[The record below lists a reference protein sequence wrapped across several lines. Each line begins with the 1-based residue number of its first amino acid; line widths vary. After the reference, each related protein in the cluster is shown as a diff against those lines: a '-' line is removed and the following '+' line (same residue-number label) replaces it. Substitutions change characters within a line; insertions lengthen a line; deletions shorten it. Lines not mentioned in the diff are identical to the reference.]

1 MKKLLFLSM
10 SICILIFLIISC
22 SAPARTVTRVETSTV
37 TDLSGRWNDT
47 DAKLVSQEMIS
58 DLLSR
63 AWLSDY
69 KTEKG
74 KKPVVIV
81 GTVRNKS
88 SEHINTELF
97 TKEIEKELIN
107 SGKVTFVAS
116 KSERMEIREERID
129 QQYFASVETAKELA
143 NETGADFMLIGSIN
157 SVVDAIEGQKAI
169 LYKTNMELID
179 LETNTK
185 AWIGDKE
192 IKKIIEQKKHKW

>member
-1 MKKLLFLSM
+1 MKKVLYQLSG
-10 SICILIFLIISC
+10 IVLISFLITNC
-22 SAPARTVTRVETSTV
+22 TAPSRTVTRVESNTV

-47 DAKLVSQEMIS
+47 DAKLVSSEMIN

-69 KTEKG
+69 KAEKG

-81 GTVRNKS
+81 GTIRNKS

-107 SGKVTFVAS
+107 SGKVSFVAS
-116 KSERMEIREERID
+116 KTERTEIREERID
-129 QQYFASVETAKELA
+129 QQYFASVETAKKLA
-143 NETGADFMLIGSIN
+143 DETGADFILIGSIN
-157 SVVDAIEGQKAI
+157 SNVDAIEGTKAI
-169 LYKTNMELID
+169 FYKVNLELIE
-179 LETNTK
+179 LESNTK

-192 IKKIIEQKKHKW
+192 IKKIIEQNRHKW